1 MFDIRW
7 VLVAVAQLFMFLII
21 QLQNKNIKENYKRIK
36 ELQENDRHYLLT
48 QERLKQAI
56 PKEQEQKTDIDNE
69 EDRYI
74 IHRTLRHENKE
85 TYIGEDRHNTYFEV
99 VELADNTTARINT
112 TYNREK
118 AKLFTKD
125 GAIKVRDRL
134 NKNREGKTNVWSITK
149 YEV

>member
-1 MFDIRW
+1 MQA
-7 VLVAVAQLFMFLII
+7 VLNEVRSTHFL
-21 QLQNKNIKENYKRIK
+21 KWCVV
-36 ELQENDRHYLLT
+36 H
-48 QERLKQAI
+48 
-56 PKEQEQKTDIDNE
+56 
-69 EDRYI
+69 
-74 IHRTLRHENKE
+74 
-85 TYIGEDRHNTYFEV
+85 IGEDRHNTYFEV